1 MNYCFNYT
9 YLLGGSRR
17 QYLNSGLHTGCLLE
31 HVPPICLAIDEFI
44 ANTHL
49 DINLVQMYS
58 DRYEN
63 VRDKSTQYHLDEAIE
78 IKTFIDSR
86 LEGMVSYVREQT
98 GISDDILFD

>member
-1 MNYCFNYT
+1 
-9 YLLGGSRR
+9 
-17 QYLNSGLHTGCLLE
+17 
-31 HVPPICLAIDEFI
+31 
-44 ANTHL
+44 
-49 DINLVQMYS
+49 MYS